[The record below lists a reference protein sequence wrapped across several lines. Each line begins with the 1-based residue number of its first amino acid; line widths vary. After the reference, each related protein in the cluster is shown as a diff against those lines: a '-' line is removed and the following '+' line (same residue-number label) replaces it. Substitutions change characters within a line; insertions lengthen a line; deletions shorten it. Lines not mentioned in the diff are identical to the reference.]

1 MGVLDDMYM
10 DNSFNRTPVLRAA
23 ELKAQAW
30 DGVLITG
37 PDELEA
43 VEAQLRDMGLMEGQM
58 RRLA

>member
-1 MGVLDDMYM
+1 MYM